1 MVGLLGQRINK
12 LGRKGLK
19 MKRDELNIIGG
30 ATEVARLCGVK
41 PSAVS
46 MWFAPK
52 DKKGLGG
59 RIPYKHAKKIAQ
71 KAAIIGKE
79 WSVDYVMG
87 EEECLSN

>member
-1 MVGLLGQRINK
+1 
-12 LGRKGLK
+12 

-59 RIPYKHAKKIAQ
+59 KIPYKHAKKIAA
-71 KAAIIGKE
+71 KAAMLGRT
-79 WSVDYVMG
+79 WSVEYVMG

>member
-1 MVGLLGQRINK
+1 
-12 LGRKGLK
+12 

-30 ATEVARLCGVK
+30 ATEVARLCGIK

-59 RIPYKHAKKIAQ
+59 KIPYKHAKKIAA
-71 KAAIIGKE
+71 KAATLGKT

>member
-1 MVGLLGQRINK
+1 
-12 LGRKGLK
+12 

-30 ATEVARLCGVK
+30 ATEVARLCGIK

-59 RIPYKHAKKIAQ
+59 KIPYKHAKKIAA
-71 KAAIIGKE
+71 KAATLGRT
-79 WSVDYVMG
+79 WSVEYVMG